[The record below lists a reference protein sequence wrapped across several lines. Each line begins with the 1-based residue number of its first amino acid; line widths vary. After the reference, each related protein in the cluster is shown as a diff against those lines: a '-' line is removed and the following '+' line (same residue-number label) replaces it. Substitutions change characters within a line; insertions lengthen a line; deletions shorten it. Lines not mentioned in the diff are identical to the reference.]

1 MENSNLYI
9 VQYNDRYGNGTDKN
23 LECIVKSHEDF
34 YKWLE
39 QHNSERVTDGN
50 EEESADE
57 FDLIP
62 IKLFN

>member
-1 MENSNLYI
+1 MGNNNLYI

-39 QHNSERVTDGN
+39 QHNSERVADGN